1 MPECP
6 GEVVLEVSES
16 RQSPVTAGAQEGTVN
31 TTASLWD
38 IYLDL
43 LKLTSYS
50 EMFQLCCGGEW
61 CDRVVLQIGV
71 SVFLSVY

>member
-43 LKLTSYS
+43 LKLTSYF
-50 EMFQLCCGGEW
+50 EMFNGVVEESGVTEW
-61 CDRVVLQIGV
+61 CQCL
-71 SVFLSVY
+71 LECLLAT